1 MYSFLRMEPV
11 CCSMS
16 SSNCRFLTCI
26 QISQEAGQV
35 VWYSHLLEKFPQSI
49 VIQCQFAEECSE
61 AVHAALKLRRALT
74 GENPTPVSVQDAEEN
89 LLEELTDI
97 VICVDV
103 LALDFYRSEEKAVR
117 WINRLDSRTE
127 KRDET

>member
-1 MYSFLRMEPV
+1 MNNIESYIDKIVSIREKLRSEEV
-11 CCSMS
+11 
-16 SSNCRFLTCI
+16 L
-26 QISQEAGQV
+26 
-35 VWYSHLLEKFPQSI
+35 
-49 VIQCQFAEECSE
+49 CQFAEECSE
-61 AVHAALKLRRALT
+61 AAHAALKLRRALT
-74 GENPTPVSVQDAEEN
+74 GENPTPVSVQDAGEN